1 MGFVY
6 EEVGEE
12 NRELWESIGWKDWGE
27 RTPKQF
33 FKGRMWSVDREHHIY
48 MQPIGGFRDMPDYY
62 DLAYKGRIVRMEIK
76 EEGSGDRG
84 TGFNM
89 RWNVCRIN
97 VPKSIW
103 EEKEEILQA
112 IKESFLVYRAAARES
127 EINSITVNIQCEPEC
142 VEVDYN
148 GK

>member
-1 MGFVY
+1 MGFIQ

-27 RTPKQF
+27 NRLVQF
-33 FKGRMWSVDREHHIY
+33 FKSKKWSIDRERQIY
-48 MQPIGGFRDMPDYY
+48 MQPIGSFRDTPYYY
-62 DLAYKGRIVRMEIK
+62 DLAYKGRIIRMEAVS
-76 EEGSGDRG
+76 EGNGTIM
-84 TGFNM
+84 TGFN
-89 RWNVCRIN
+89 VVHDIYRIYI
-97 VPKSIW
+97 PQSIW
-103 EEKEEILQA
+103 EEKEEILQV

-148 GK
+148 GR